1 MKTDKRTSNLFIAA
15 GYFLAAIIILFNY
28 LGQSMRKDHQTS
40 APVSRSSTFDFSA
53 SGRSPVNLDA
63 LTRQLEEEKRVNHEM
78 REMIRQMQSSLN
90 SEPGAAVSAAGVHLT
105 DGSLELPSINSD
117 IESEFNRKKT
127 SPFIPNKNP
136 FAQAR
141 KPEEMA
147 TEKPVAQFIGQSLV
161 SDPRLPFFISGANSR
176 SGFKG
181 NF

>member
-28 LGQSMRKDHQTS
+28 LGQSMKKEHQS
-40 APVSRSSTFDFSA
+40 VAPVSRSTTFDLKVSD
-53 SGRSPVNLDA
+53 RSPVNLDE

-78 REMIRQMQSSLN
+78 REMIRQMQNSLN
-90 SEPGAAVSAAGVHLT
+90 SDPRADISVVSANLNDT
-105 DGSLELPSINSD
+105 SLELPSINSD
-117 IESEFNRKKT
+117 IESELNRKRT

-136 FAQAR
+136 YAQAR

-147 TEKPVAQFIGQSLV
+147 TEKTVAPFIGQALV

-176 SGFKG
+176 AGFKG